1 MKGTKNLVIG
11 IVIGAILGL
20 WFGVNIGRE
29 RPLLSNPFKKR
40 SIHEKFRNAGRD
52 LLDSAEDAFKEG
64 SDKLRDKF
72 KD

>member
-1 MKGTKNLVIG
+1 MKEIKNLVIG
-11 IVIGAILGL
+11 IVIGALLGL

-40 SIHEKFRNAGRD
+40 SIHEKFREAGRD
-52 LLDSAEDAFKEG
+52 FFDSASDAIKES
-64 SDKLRDKF
+64 SDNWRDKF